1 MWAVAVP
8 ESPPMTLSGITRAN
22 AALNVSMIRKD
33 VSVLPL
39 TTGAGN
45 RAFTTSPSGAMM
57 VTGR

>member
-1 MWAVAVP
+1 
-8 ESPPMTLSGITRAN
+8 MTLSGITRAN

-45 RAFTTSPSGAMM
+45 RAFTTSPSGAMI

>member
-8 ESPPMTLSGITRAN
+8 ESAPMTFSGITRAS
-22 AALNVSMIRKD
+22 AALTVSMMRSE

-45 RAFTTSPSGAMM
+45 RAFTTSPSGAMI

>member
-8 ESPPMTLSGITRAN
+8 ESAPVTFSGMHTRQSPAH
-22 AALNVSMIRKD
+22 VSIIRSE

-45 RAFTTSPSGAMM
+45 RAFTTRPSGAMM
-57 VTGR
+57 VIGR